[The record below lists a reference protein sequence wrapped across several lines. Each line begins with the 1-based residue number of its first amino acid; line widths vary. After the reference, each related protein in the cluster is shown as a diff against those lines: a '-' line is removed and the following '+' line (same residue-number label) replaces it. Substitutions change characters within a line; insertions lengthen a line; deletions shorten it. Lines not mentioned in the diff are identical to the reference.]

1 MILMDELND
10 TFGEV
15 QFNRSE
21 SAWIYQRQSC
31 QKKFLPFYVEVII
44 GFCKGEPTKNCQGLQ
59 SLGLCHKI
67 NHCTGCHD
75 TCQSI
80 QVTTVRKEQGGDR
93 GPQPWEGLPSARLC
107 RAAHTDLTKENS
119 GVWGRTP
126 ACGAQKTKAEA
137 SLPQQWSIKQVGWGR
152 ISIQVWTWVELKNQV
167 SIA

>member
-80 QVTTVRKEQGGDR
+80 KVTTGKKGTGWRQ
-93 GPQPWEGLPSARLC
+93 
-107 RAAHTDLTKENS
+107 RATTP
-119 GVWGRTP
+119 GRT
-126 ACGAQKTKAEA
+126 ALCKALQSWAHRPDEGE
-137 SLPQQWSIKQVGWGR
+137 LRCLREDTCMWSSEDKG
-152 ISIQVWTWVELKNQV
+152 
-167 SIA
+167 